1 MNKLKAKN
9 YNQFMQCFWWR
20 QYYLSSR
27 WEKRMSRSEELDCF
41 SYKYRGIVA
50 FKAATDT
57 GIFSKP

>member
-1 MNKLKAKN
+1 MLKFVSSSSNALAGDSK
-9 YNQFMQCFWWR
+9 
-20 QYYLSSR
+20 YYLSPQNER
-27 WEKRMSRSEELDCF
+27 GKKKSRSKELDCF